1 MGWTGKDPVRR
12 MREWALLVLEM
23 VVRRST
29 GRTFQK
35 RAQVQGWG
43 SIVIGVLSYV
53 KSQK

>member
-1 MGWTGKDPVRR
+1 

-23 VVRRST
+23 VVRRSR

-35 RAQVQGWG
+35 AQVQWWG
-43 SIVIGVLSYV
+43 STVIGVVSYV